1 MPPLNEEI
9 KQFIQEEL
17 RRQLEGDIDSRS
29 TTVSE
34 VREIIREEV
43 PRLLAK
49 SQTTIEGNLQ
59 LLDSRNIIVGET
71 TGSKIGTSTS
81 QKLGFFN
88 AAPVV
93 RRTSGAN
100 LTNNVTAGGTNDTIA
115 DYTDLATYANDA
127 AAIRN
132 NLHQLAR
139 KLKQVNDGLRTLG
152 LFD

>member
-1 MPPLNEEI
+1 MPPEI

-17 RRQLEGDIDSRS
+17 QRQLEGDIDRQS
-29 TTVSE
+29 TTVE
-34 VREIIREEV
+34 KTREIIREEV

-71 TGSKIGTSTS
+71 TGTKIGTSTA

-88 AAPVV
+88 SVPVI

-100 LTNNVTAGGTNDTIA
+100 LTNNVASGGVD
-115 DYTDLATYANDA
+115 D
-127 AAIRN
+127 
-132 NLHQLAR
+132 
-139 KLKQVNDGLRTLG
+139 
-152 LFD
+152 

>member
-1 MPPLNEEI
+1 MPPEI

-81 QKLGFFN
+81 QKIAFHGSSPVIQSASANQAVLSLDVDVTGADTVDK
-88 AAPVV
+88 AAI
-93 RRTSGAN
+93 N
-100 LTNNVTAGGTNDTIA
+100 TNFTNIQTLVNQLR
-115 DYTDLATYANDA
+115 TDLIN
-127 AAIRN
+127 
-132 NLHQLAR
+132 
-139 KLKQVNDGLRTLG
+139 KGL
-152 LFD
+152 